1 MLRPV
6 SVCLQRRLDR
16 GGRHAVE
23 YDAGLD
29 AGAVHFKNVVLHGNM
44 PMDKVVVVRLAEDG
58 MVTLS

>member
-1 MLRPV
+1 M
-6 SVCLQRRLDR
+6 
-16 GGRHAVE
+16 E